1 MSGYVAVTG
10 ATLAGRRPIFR
21 PPQGYAGSGHAGI
34 TVNGFFA
41 MGGYAAYVWPAYAAA
56 LIALGGMTLLSIL
69 ARARVRREL
78 RERGLDRRGSRT

>member
-1 MSGYVAVTG
+1 
-10 ATLAGRRPIFR
+10 
-21 PPQGYAGSGHAGI
+21 
-34 TVNGFFA
+34 VNGFFA

-78 RERGLDRRGSRT
+78 RERGLDRRGGRT

>member
-21 PPQGYAGSGHAGI
+21 PPRGHAGI
-34 TVNGFFA
+34 SVNGFFA

-56 LIALGGMTLLSIL
+56 LIALGGVTLLSLI
-69 ARARVRREL
+69 ARARVRRAL
-78 RERGLDRRGSRT
+78 RERGLDRRASRS

>member
-1 MSGYVAVTG
+1 
-10 ATLAGRRPIFR
+10 
-21 PPQGYAGSGHAGI
+21 
-34 TVNGFFA
+34 